1 MAYFSFDSNTVA
13 PQEEFAPLPAGLY
26 TAMIT
31 ESEVVPTKAGTGQ
44 MLKLTWKVVEGPLAN
59 RLIFDRLNVVNANPT
74 AEQIGQRQLSALC
87 HAVGVLQMQDTEQ
100 LHGIPCTLRVAIKKD
115 PTGQYA
121 DSNEVKAYS
130 PAGGATT
137 KPTAGAFAA
146 PPVRANA
153 APSPVAQPTAAPPW
167 AHRAA

>member
-1 MAYFSFDSNTVA
+1 MAYFSFDSSNVA
-13 PQEEFAPLPAGLY
+13 PQEEFSPLPAGLY
-26 TAMIT
+26 TAMVT
-31 ESEVVPTKAGTGQ
+31 ESSVVPTKENTGQ
-44 MLKLTWKVVEGPLAN
+44 RLKLTWRVIEGPLAN
-59 RLIFDRLNVVNANPT
+59 RLIFDSLNVVNVNPK
-74 AEQIGQRQLSALC
+74 AEEIGQRQLSALC

-100 LHGIPCTLRVAIKKD
+100 LHGLPCTLRVSIKKD

-130 PAGGATT
+130 PAGGAVN
-137 KPTAGAFAA
+137 KPAVGAFAA

-153 APSPVAQPTAAPPW
+153 APPPVAQPSSAPPW